1 MSPSPDVVIIPS
13 YPHSLPSFPVVEPDI
28 AHTKLRVSKEGLDV
42 ISRITNPIA
51 VVAVSD
57 KYRTYVSPSRLL
69 EQ

>member
-1 MSPSPDVVIIPS
+1 MCAFAR
-13 YPHSLPSFPVVEPDI
+13 FPVVEPDI

-57 KYRTYVSPSRLL
+57 
-69 EQ
+69 